1 MIEKSQEKKLENKE
15 LFFLGVIYLM
25 IPYTSQRRSY
35 SPEDQSSSNWIIQAK
50 QFSMTK
56 TVDLL

>member
-50 QFSMTK
+50 QFPWQK
-56 TVDLL
+56 Q